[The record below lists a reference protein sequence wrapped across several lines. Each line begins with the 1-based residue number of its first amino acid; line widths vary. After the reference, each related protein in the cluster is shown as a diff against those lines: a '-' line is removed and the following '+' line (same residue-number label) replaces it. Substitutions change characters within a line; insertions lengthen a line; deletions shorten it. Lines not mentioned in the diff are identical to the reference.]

1 MKSLCLEGKI
11 TEKHAE
17 QIRQILSNAKE
28 EGEQKTGKA
37 YMDGFDAG
45 QESGMELGCQETL
58 KKVIEIVKE
67 HDPAHGTG
75 TGKNYWGNTLLAA
88 LTKELNQHD

>member
-37 YMDGFDAG
+37 YMDKHI
-45 QESGMELGCQETL
+45 ERL
-58 KKVIEIVKE
+58 KEQL
-67 HDPAHGTG
+67 D
-75 TGKNYWGNTLLAA
+75 
-88 LTKELNQHD
+88 

>member
-1 MKSLCLEGKI
+1 MDYHGFTEVKSFISSL
-11 TEKHAE
+11 
-17 QIRQILSNAKE
+17 LSTAKE
-28 EGEQKTGKA
+28 EAKGEMIA
-37 YMDGFDAG
+37 NASGFIETTIAREQG
-45 QESGMELGCQETL
+45 RQETL

-88 LTKELNQHD
+88 LTKELNQHY